1 MKTQPNSMVGT
12 TVGAVGGFREDGALR
27 TAPKKVTTPHNRFFW
42 WFSLSLL
49 FLGPFGFIVG
59 PLMARRGLRTAERIY
74 PQEAYAARQRD
85 QGFSWGQWW
94 VMTPLAVTMGMGVLA
109 TLKGLP
115 MLLLVLWTQL
125 TTWP

>member
-1 MKTQPNSMVGT
+1 MKTQPDSMVGT
-12 TVGAVGGFREDGALR
+12 SAAAVRGFREDGALR
-27 TAPKKVTTPHNRFFW
+27 AAPKKVTTPHNRFFW

-59 PLMARRGLRTAERIY
+59 PLMARRGLRKAERTY
-74 PQEAYAARQRD
+74 PQEAYAARRRD

-115 MLLLVLWTQL
+115 MLLLVLCTQL
-125 TTWP
+125 ANHS